1 MKIKILIIKTFMLL
15 MYLPVSADMMYTAE
29 VTASSLN
36 IRSIPSNEGRI
47 IGSLYRG
54 QKILVTPMSTEWVK
68 TIIEGNET
76 GYVSSIYLKM
86 VNSDSIK
93 ELSSID
99 DGEKKC
105 NLKLDNVDLSIID
118 VNMQCKDS
126 IIINGYESCSAKFD
140 VVVDSHCEEIVDVDI
155 NCSAEFK
162 YSTNDD
168 FTPYMTTENNVGT
181 VYTNSGKGKAVIEVK
196 LIPLPASEPV
206 VKVELVNGMCS
217 VTATNYF

>member
-1 MKIKILIIKTFMLL
+1 MKIKILIIKTFML
-15 MYLPVSADMMYTAE
+15 MYLPVSAEMMYTAE

-68 TIIEGNET
+68 TVIEGNET

-93 ELSSID
+93 ELNSISN
-99 DGEKKC
+99 GEKKC
-105 NLKLDNVDLSIID
+105 NLELDNVDLSIID

-126 IIINGYESCSAKFD
+126 IIMDGYESGSAKFD
-140 VVVDSHCEEIVDVDI
+140 VVVDSYCDEIVDVDV
-155 NCSAEFK
+155 NCNAEFK

-168 FTPYMTTENNVGT
+168 FAPYMTTESSVGT
-181 VYTNSGKGKAVIEVK
+181 AYTNSGKGNVIIEVK
-196 LIPLPASEPV
+196 LIPLAASEPV

>member
-93 ELSSID
+93 E
-99 DGEKKC
+99 C
-105 NLKLDNVDLSIID
+105 
-118 VNMQCKDS
+118 
-126 IIINGYESCSAKFD
+126 
-140 VVVDSHCEEIVDVDI
+140 
-155 NCSAEFK
+155 
-162 YSTNDD
+162 
-168 FTPYMTTENNVGT
+168 
-181 VYTNSGKGKAVIEVK
+181 
-196 LIPLPASEPV
+196 
-206 VKVELVNGMCS
+206 
-217 VTATNYF
+217 

>member
-1 MKIKILIIKTFMLL
+1 MKILIFNTLL
-15 MYLPVSADMMYTAE
+15 FFVYLPVSAEVMYTAE
-29 VTASSLN
+29 VIASSLN

-47 IGSLYRG
+47 IGSLFRG
-54 QKILVTPMSTEWVK
+54 QQILVTSTSGEWAK
-68 TIIEGNET
+68 TTLEGDEI
-76 GYVSSIYLKM
+76 GYVSSIHLKM
-86 VNSDSIK
+86 VDSNSNNKFPPIK
-93 ELSSID
+93 S
-99 DGEKKC
+99 EKNKC
-105 NLKLDNVDLSIID
+105 NLELENVDLNIID
-118 VNMQCKDS
+118 VNMECKDS
-126 IIINGYESCSAKFD
+126 ITISGYESCSAKFD
-140 VVVDSHCEEIVDVDI
+140 VVVDSHCDEIVDVDI

>member
-76 GYVSSIYLKM
+76 GYISSIYLKM
-86 VNSDSIK
+86 VNSESIK

-99 DGEKKC
+99 DGKKKC

-126 IIINGYESCSAKFD
+126 IIMDGYESCSAKFD
-140 VVVDSHCEEIVDVDI
+140 VVVDSHCDEIVDVDI

-168 FTPYMTTENNVGT
+168 FTPYTTTENNVGT
-181 VYTNSGKGKAVIEVK
+181 VYINSGKGNTIIEVK
-196 LIPLPASEPV
+196 LIPLAASEPV

>member
-68 TIIEGNET
+68 TIIKGNET

-93 ELSSID
+93 ELGSID
-99 DGEKKC
+99 DGKKKHKWHQAP
-105 NLKLDNVDLSIID
+105 NAGVRATRPS
-118 VNMQCKDS
+118 
-126 IIINGYESCSAKFD
+126 ER
-140 VVVDSHCEEIVDVDI
+140 HEED
-155 NCSAEFK
+155 A
-162 YSTNDD
+162 
-168 FTPYMTTENNVGT
+168 
-181 VYTNSGKGKAVIEVK
+181 
-196 LIPLPASEPV
+196 
-206 VKVELVNGMCS
+206 
-217 VTATNYF
+217 

>member
-54 QKILVTPMSTEWVK
+54 QKILVAPMSTEWVK

-99 DGEKKC
+99 DGKKKC
-105 NLKLDNVDLSIID
+105 NFKLDNVDLSIID

-126 IIINGYESCSAKFD
+126 IIMDGYESCSAKFD
-140 VVVDSHCEEIVDVDI
+140 VVVDLYCDEIVDVDI

-181 VYTNSGKGKAVIEVK
+181 VYANSGKGNAVIEVK
-196 LIPLPASEPV
+196 LIPLAVSEPV

>member
-1 MKIKILIIKTFMLL
+1 MKILIIKTFMLL
-15 MYLPVSADMMYTAE
+15 MYLPVSAEMMYTAE

-54 QKILVTPMSTEWVK
+54 QKILVAPMSTEWVK

-93 ELSSID
+93 EFSSID
-99 DGEKKC
+99 DEKKKC

-126 IIINGYESCSAKFD
+126 IIIDGYESCSAKFD
-140 VVVDSHCEEIVDVDI
+140 VVVDSYCDEMVDVDI

-162 YSTNDD
+162 YSTNDG
-168 FTPYMTTENNVGT
+168 FTPYMTTESNVGT
-181 VYTNSGKGKAVIEVK
+181 VYTKSGKGNAVIEVN
-196 LIPLPASEPV
+196 LIPLTASEPV

-217 VTATNYF
+217 VAATNYF